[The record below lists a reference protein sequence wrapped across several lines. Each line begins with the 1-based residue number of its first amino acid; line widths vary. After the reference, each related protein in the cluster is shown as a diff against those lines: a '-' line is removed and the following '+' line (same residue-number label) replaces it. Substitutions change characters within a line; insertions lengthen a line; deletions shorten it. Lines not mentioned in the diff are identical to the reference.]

1 MRTSPTPA
9 TGKTGYTEIETPIAL
24 MNKRT
29 AAALFSLNAIC
40 LSVTLALP
48 AQATA
53 TTSAHPTH
61 KNEKKA
67 SPKSGTKSAPKS
79 APAAEE
85 PIADNGP
92 PAVFGIPNDATTAP
106 LPTLNAKAWL
116 LLDQT
121 SGAVIASRRAD
132 ERVEPASL
140 TKIMTA
146 YLIFSSLRDKTLKL
160 DQMVTVSVDA
170 WKVAPGSSKM
180 FIEPGKQVSIDDLLS
195 GLLIQSG
202 NDAAVAL
209 AEAAA
214 GSEGAFVQ
222 KMNEQAQA
230 MGLKNTHFNSPHGL
244 PDPQTYS
251 TASDLARLAARLMTD
266 FPDLYVHYDQ
276 QKSFRY
282 NNITQPNRNRMLWL
296 DPSVEGGKTGH
307 TDAAGYCMIVSAV
320 RPGAAGQRRLISV
333 VMGTPSEKA
342 RVADTGQLLNWGF
355 GNFETLKLYTKGQ
368 VLGTPQ
374 VWKGKQDEVKI
385 GFEQDVL
392 VTVPRPWA
400 TRLKPTLARQEQP
413 LIAPLQKDATVGQ
426 VNVMLDDKS
435 VLNFPV
441 RALESVDEAGFFGR
455 GWDGVKL
462 WVHEMMG
469 SDKPAA

>member
-1 MRTSPTPA
+1 M
-9 TGKTGYTEIETPIAL
+9 K
-24 MNKRT
+24 KRT
-29 AAALFSLNAIC
+29 TAALFSLNAIC
-40 LSVTLALP
+40 LSVSLALP
-48 AQATA
+48 MQATA
-53 TTSAHPTH
+53 ATSTHPTH
-61 KNEKKA
+61 KNEKSKA
-67 SPKSGTKSAPKS
+67 ASKSAAKA
-79 APAAEE
+79 APAADE
-85 PIADNGP
+85 PVVDNGP
-92 PAVFGIPNDATTAP
+92 PPVFGIPNDATTAP

-121 SGAVIASRRAD
+121 SGAVIASRNAD

-146 YLIFSSLRDKTLKL
+146 YLIFSALRDKTLKL
-160 DQMVTVSVDA
+160 DQMVTVSVEA

-180 FIEPGKQVSIDDLLS
+180 FIEPNKQVSIDDLLS

-230 MGLKNTHFNSPHGL
+230 MGLAHTHFNSPHGL

-251 TASDLARLAARLMTD
+251 TASDLARMAARLMTD

-307 TDAAGYCMIVSAV
+307 TDAAGYCMIVSAL
-320 RPGAAGQRRLISV
+320 RPGASGQRRLISV
-333 VMGTPSEKA
+333 VMGAPSEKA
-342 RVADTGQLLNWGF
+342 RVADTGQLLNWGY

-368 VLGTPQ
+368 VLATPQ
-374 VWKGKQDEVKI
+374 VWKGKQDAVKI
-385 GFEQDVL
+385 GFEKDVL
-392 VTVPRPWA
+392 VTVPRAWA
-400 TRLKPTLARQEQP
+400 TKLKPTLAPQAQP
-413 LIAPLQKDATVGQ
+413 LVAPLAQDATVGK
-426 VNVMLDDKS
+426 VNVMLDDKAVTTLP
-435 VLNFPV
+435 VLTLEPV
-441 RALESVDEAGFFGR
+441 EEAGFFGR
-455 GWDGVKL
+455 SWDGMKL
-462 WVHEMMG
+462 WVHELMG
-469 SDKPAA
+469 GDKPAA